1 MAIQIH
7 FNGYA
12 ETILKFVE
20 EYLEVLHDCAK
31 KGGFEKEVIDNAID
45 DIISEFEDANCDQLD
60 HAANNRICYLHATT
74 FHPSLIA
81 NAIKEIRDS

>member
-1 MAIQIH
+1 M
-7 FNGYA
+7 
-12 ETILKFVE
+12 E
-20 EYLEVLHDCAK
+20 EYLEVLHNCAK

-60 HAANNRICYLHATT
+60 HAANNRICFLHSAT

-81 NAIKEIRDS
+81 DAIKDMSKTYCAFTITVK